1 VTETKPKNGA
11 VTYAALKTWIPII
24 ILIIAC
30 TTAFAVLQERVVA
43 LTNAVEVQT
52 RRVDALAETFVE
64 IKIQLAEIQK
74 DVSYL
79 RQQSGDK

>member
-1 VTETKPKNGA
+1 MTETKPKNGA
-11 VTYAALKTWIPII
+11 ITIATLKAWIPII

-43 LTNAVEVQT
+43 LTNAVEIQT
-52 RRVDALAETFVE
+52 RRVDILTETFVE
-64 IKIQLAEIQK
+64 IKVQLAEIQK

-79 RQQSGDK
+79 RKQSGDK